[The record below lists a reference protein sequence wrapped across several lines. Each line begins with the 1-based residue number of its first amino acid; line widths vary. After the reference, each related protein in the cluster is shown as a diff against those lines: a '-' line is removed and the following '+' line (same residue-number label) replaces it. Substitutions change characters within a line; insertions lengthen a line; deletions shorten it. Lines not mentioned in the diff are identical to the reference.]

1 LGTFVDVLVA
11 VATSKAID
19 AATHRLASAGFNLA
33 RRMINATVCLGDS
46 FGTKEKLGWF
56 LLLLLLLLLDE
67 RPGGLVISF
76 PAEES

>member
-1 LGTFVDVLVA
+1 M
-11 VATSKAID
+11 
-19 AATHRLASAGFNLA
+19 RQY
-33 RRMINATVCLGDS
+33 VCGES

-56 LLLLLLLLLDE
+56 LLLLLLLLDE